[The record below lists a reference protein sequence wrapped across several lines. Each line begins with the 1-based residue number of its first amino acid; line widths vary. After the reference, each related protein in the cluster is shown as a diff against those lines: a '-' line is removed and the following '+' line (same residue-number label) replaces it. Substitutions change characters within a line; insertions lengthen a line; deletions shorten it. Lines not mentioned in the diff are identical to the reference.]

1 MRNSYLRAG
10 EGFLM
15 VYSTTSRS
23 SFEEISDFVDM
34 IKRMKDVD
42 YLPMV
47 LVGNKCDLEDAR
59 EVSTEEGKE
68 LATRLGA
75 PFLESSAKNR
85 INIDEAFHAAVNE
98 VRESRGGYVNVSK
111 MVTDQVVL
119 LILLANR
126 FGKSS
131 LGKIDVNVMR
141 LIARNVYESR
151 SDRDLWETLIER
163 ERSKKRPPKCVIQ

>member
-1 MRNSYLRAG
+1 
-10 EGFLM
+10 
-15 VYSTTSRS
+15 
-23 SFEEISDFVDM
+23 
-34 IKRMKDVD
+34 
-42 YLPMV
+42 MV

-68 LATRLGA
+68 LAKLLGGA

-98 VRESRGGYVNVSK
+98 IRESRGGYVNVSK

-151 SDRDLWETLIER
+151 SDKELWKTLIES

>member
-1 MRNSYLRAG
+1 
-10 EGFLM
+10 
-15 VYSTTSRS
+15 
-23 SFEEISDFVDM
+23 
-34 IKRMKDVD
+34 
-42 YLPMV
+42 MV

-68 LATRLGA
+68 LAKLLGGA

-151 SDRDLWETLIER
+151 SDKELWKTLIER